1 VTQHQREDKPMSV
14 IDTDANLLRESAAA
28 AAHAAEQT
36 TIHIDAEIVGRV
48 PELMDTLRS
57 EGPYAYAIMP
67 HVRPDGSV
75 ALPILSTREEIHD
88 AYTMIRGASDL
99 LSVEPMVEIRGSWY
113 TFQEAT
119 SVGRPKATG
128 IASDNLTL
136 GLFPVSTDKGITGEL
151 VWVVLPR
158 AELGNAVKAGDET
171 RSQWGLRREVL
182 ALHDRYLAALRSADV
197 DVIIDCLND
206 GVASAVRDYVDNSGK
221 LASVEGKDAH
231 RSYYQS
237 FFDTYAVASV
247 ELLHRVVQDSYA
259 FAELRFTVAP
269 RHNGSHTFAFHTAE
283 FHVVAGDGRFIAR
296 IGHGTDPQ

>member
-1 VTQHQREDKPMSV
+1 MRV
-14 IDTDANLLRESAAA
+14 IDTDAGLLRDSAAA
-28 AAHAAEQT
+28 ALHAAEQT

-48 PELMDTLRS
+48 PELMETLRS

-67 HVRPDGSV
+67 HVRPDGTV
-75 ALPILSTREEIHD
+75 ALPILSTREQIHD

-99 LSVEPMVEIRGSWY
+99 LSVDPMVEIRGAWY

-119 SVGRPKATG
+119 SAGRPKATG

-158 AELGNAVKAGDET
+158 AELGGET
-171 RSQWGLRREVL
+171 GPEAKTQWELRREVL
-182 ALHDRYLAALRSADV
+182 ALHERYVDALRAADV
-197 DVIIDCLND
+197 DGVVDCLND
-206 GVASAVRDYVDNSGK
+206 GVASAVRDYVDNTGA
-221 LASVEGKDAH
+221 LASLEGKDAH
-231 RSYYQS
+231 RAYYQA
-237 FFDTYAVASV
+237 FFDTYAVQSV
-247 ELLHRVVQDSYA
+247 DLLHRVVQDSYA

-269 RHNGSHTFAFHTAE
+269 RDNGSSTVAFHIAE

-296 IGHGTDPQ
+296 IGHGTDPR

>member
-1 VTQHQREDKPMSV
+1 MRV
-14 IDTDANLLRESAAA
+14 IDTDANLLRDSAAA
-28 AAHAAEQT
+28 AMHAAEQT
-36 TIHIDAEIVGRV
+36 TIHIDAEIVGRI
-48 PELMDTLRS
+48 PALMETLRR

-67 HVRPDGSV
+67 HVRPDGTV
-75 ALPILSTREEIHD
+75 ALPILTTREQIHD
-88 AYTMIRGASDL
+88 AYVMIRGASDL
-99 LSVEPMVEIRGSWY
+99 LSVEPMVEIRGAWY

-151 VWVVLPR
+151 VWVMLSRDALGGIKAADEGKNVW
-158 AELGNAVKAGDET
+158 ELRRDVVALHQRYV
-171 RSQWGLRREVL
+171 QGLR
-182 ALHDRYLAALRSADV
+182 DADV
-197 DVIIDCLND
+197 DAIIDCLHD
-206 GVASAVRDYVDNSGK
+206 GVASAVRDYVDNRGQLVS
-221 LASVEGKDAH
+221 LEGKDPH

-237 FFDTYAVASV
+237 LFDTYAIQSV
-247 ELLHRVVQDSYA
+247 DVLHRVVQDSYA

-269 RHNGSHTFAFHTAE
+269 RDNGSGTLAFHTAE

>member
-1 VTQHQREDKPMSV
+1 MRV

-36 TIHIDAEIVGRV
+36 TLHIDAEIVGRI
-48 PELMDTLRS
+48 PELMETLRS

-75 ALPILSTREEIHD
+75 ALPILSTRDEIHD

-136 GLFPVSTDKGITGEL
+136 GLFPVSTDNGITGEL
-151 VWVVLPR
+151 VWVALPR
-158 AELGNAVKAGDET
+158 AALGNVPNAGEGKT
-171 RSQWGLRREVL
+171 PWELRREVL
-182 ALHDRYLAALRSADV
+182 ALHDRYVQALRGATV
-197 DVIIDCLND
+197 DVVVECLND
-206 GVASAVRDYVDNSGK
+206 GVASAVRDYVDNTGK
-221 LASVEGKDAH
+221 LASIEGKGAH

-259 FAELRFTVAP
+259 FAELRFTVTP
-269 RHNGSHTFAFHTAE
+269 RHNGSGTLAFHTAE